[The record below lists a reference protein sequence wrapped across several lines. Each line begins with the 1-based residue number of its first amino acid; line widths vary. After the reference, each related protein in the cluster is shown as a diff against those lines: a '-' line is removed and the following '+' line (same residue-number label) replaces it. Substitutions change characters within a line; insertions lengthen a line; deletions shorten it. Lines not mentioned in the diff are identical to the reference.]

1 MDSIKVQASAKVNLS
16 LDVTG
21 KRNDGYH
28 NIESIFQSIN
38 IYDTITV
45 SKISNPLIEISCND
59 PVIPCGKTNIV
70 YKAAKLFLKKQVF
83 HTEYQFILKKKYRR
97 NPVSEAEAPTEPQC
111 CMH

>member
-70 YKAAKLFLKKQVF
+70 YKAAKLFFEKTGIS
-83 HTEYQFILKKKYRR
+83 HGISIYIEKKYRR
-97 NPVSEAEAPTEPQC
+97 NPASEEEAPTEPQC